1 MKIKRQKSV
10 LIGFSGG
17 VDSTV
22 STIILKN
29 KGYKVT
35 AAFLK
40 MYSDTK
46 NPLTGQC
53 SYLSDLKMARKV
65 AAKLNIPLIILD
77 YEKTYKKYVLD
88 PMFSSYKVGL
98 TPNPD
103 LACNT
108 IIKFPYLWKEAEKR
122 KIGYIATGHYAR
134 IKKEKNSY
142 SLLKAKDEEKDQSYF
157 LAGLTQKDLSHT
169 LFPIGNHS
177 KSKVREIAR
186 KNNLPNWN
194 KHGTVGICFVG
205 QIPMQSFLQEKI
217 KINPGKILLHNKTI
231 IGVHKGIAF
240 YTLGQKITKNNT
252 LKLKKTKELSQSRLY
267 IAKKDNKKNELIAV
281 PENNPL
287 LKTKKVRIKNIHFI
301 NKKERIPSN
310 LTARIRHL
318 GVLHSGKLHKEKNHF
333 HFTFKKP
340 IKIAAPGQYLVLY
353 SKDKVIASGEIT

>member
-1 MKIKRQKSV
+1 MKTKKQKSV

-22 STIILKN
+22 SALILKN

-46 NPLTGQC
+46 NPLTGEC
-53 SYLSDLKMARKV
+53 SYLSDLKMARK
-65 AAKLNIPLIILD
+65 AAVRLKIPLIILD
-77 YEKTYKKYVLD
+77 YEKKYKKYVLE
-88 PMFSSYKVGL
+88 PMFNSYKAGL

-108 IIKFPYLWKEAEKR
+108 IIKFPYLWKEAVKR
-122 KIGYIATGHYAR
+122 KIDFIATGHYAR

-142 SLLKAKDEEKDQSYF
+142 FLLKAKDKEKDQSYF

-169 LFPIGNHS
+169 LLPIGNLS
-177 KSKVREIAR
+177 KNKVREIAR

-217 KINPGKILLHNKTI
+217 KTNSGKIITPENKI
-231 IGVHKGIAF
+231 IGIHKGIAF

-252 LKLKKTKELSQSRLY
+252 LNLEKTKELSQSRLY
-267 IAKKDNKKNELIAV
+267 IAKKENKKNELIAV
-281 PENNPL
+281 PENHSL
-287 LKTKKVRIKNIHFI
+287 LKTKEIKIKNIHFI
-301 NKKERIPSN
+301 NEKAKIPSN

-318 GVLHSGKLHKEKNHF
+318 GVLHPGKLKKKKNHF
-333 HFTFKKP
+333 YFTFKKP
-340 IKIAAPGQYLVLY
+340 IKITAPGQYLVLY
-353 SKDKVIASGEIT
+353 SKDKVIASGEII